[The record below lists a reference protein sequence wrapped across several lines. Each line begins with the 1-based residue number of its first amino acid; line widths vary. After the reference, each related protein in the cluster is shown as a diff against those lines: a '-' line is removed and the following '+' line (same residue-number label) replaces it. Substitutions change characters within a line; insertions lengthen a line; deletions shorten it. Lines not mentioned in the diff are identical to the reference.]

1 MIGLRLISKSYWLT
15 NSKLILSVLSIFSL
29 FHLAGCSGTSKLP
42 EGKRLYTGATVKL
55 ESKEKIKDETAL
67 STELAAT
74 ITPKPNT
81 SFFGIRPG
89 LFFYNLAGTP
99 KKKKGLRSFIKNNL
113 GAEPVFYDSVN
124 NNNITALMVNRLNNA
139 GYFNST
145 VGFKENIK
153 GKTVN
158 VTYTAQVAKPY
169 TISNI
174 VYPTGGD
181 TLGPIYRDIAASQAA
196 SLLKTGDN
204 YNLATFTAERVRIDA
219 DLKNKGYFYFDPD
232 FILYKVDTTQND
244 YTVNIYPTIKAE
256 APAKALLPY
265 KLGDIR
271 IYTNYTLRLDST
283 AYTNPPVRLNGYHY
297 YPDEESLKAK
307 HLLPSVFL
315 EKDSL
320 YSRRDHA
327 LTVSRLMGLGLFRF
341 VDVQF
346 RDSDSLAQALNANIR
361 LTPSRL
367 QSMRAE
373 LEMVTKTNNF
383 AGPGFNARY
392 RHRNLMR
399 GAEQLQINF
408 NISQESQIG
417 GGGNRSG
424 TDTGSSDNTNSGI
437 NSFTFGTQAQLDVP
451 RFITP
456 FNLTNLRTE
465 FVPKTRFTLGYS
477 YMNRVNYFQMNAY
490 NATYGYIW
498 RPKPR
503 FTYEIT
509 PINLQFARLSKVG
522 PEFQDRLNKNLF
534 LRRSFEEQFIVGSI
548 YNFTYNTQN
557 QQKHN
562 QDFFFNAN
570 LDLSGNLL
578 GLFTSKVQGQ
588 TEIPNTLIKQPFSQ
602 YSRLA
607 LEGRY
612 YKNLT
617 RGSRLASRII
627 VGAGIPYSNSSTLP
641 YIKQFFIGGSNSIR
655 AFRPREVGPG
665 TYSVTTDPNQ
675 TDNTSNGFFDQTG
688 DIKFEANA
696 EYRFDIIPYLKGA
709 VFVDA
714 GNIWLARASADRP
727 GGEFIFSKALSQL
740 AVGTGAGLRIDA
752 EFFVLRFDLGIPVR
766 DPIQENPYVFT
777 IPPQRKNMV
786 LHIAVG
792 YPF

>member
-1 MIGLRLISKSYWLT
+1 MIGSRLNPKSPRFSYPKLT
-15 NSKLILSVLSIFSL
+15 LSVLSIFCL
-29 FHLAGCSGTSKLP
+29 FYLSGCSGTSKLP
-42 EGKRLYTGATVKL
+42 EGKRLYTGANVKL
-55 ESKEKIKDETAL
+55 ESKEKIKDESAL
-67 STELAAT
+67 STQLAAT

-81 SFFGIRPG
+81 SFLGIRPG

-113 GAEPVFYDSVN
+113 GEEPVFYDSVN
-124 NNNITALMVNRLNNA
+124 NEHIAALMVNRLNNA

-145 VGFKENIK
+145 VGYKENVK
-153 GKTVN
+153 DKTVN

-169 TISNI
+169 TISSI
-174 VYPTGGD
+174 VYPTAASD
-181 TLGPIYRDIAASQAA
+181 SLDQLYRDISASQAA
-196 SLLKTGDN
+196 SLLKAGDN

-219 DLKNKGYFYFDPD
+219 ELKNKGYFYFDPD
-232 FILYKVDTTQND
+232 LILFKVDTTQNN
-244 YTVNIYPTIKAE
+244 YTVNIYPTIKPE
-256 APAKALLPY
+256 APAKALVPY
-265 KLGDIR
+265 KLGDVR
-271 IYTNYTLRLDST
+271 IYTNYTLRMDST
-283 AYTNPPVRLNGYHY
+283 AYPNPPVRVQGYHY
-297 YPDEESLKAK
+297 YPDEKSLKAK

-341 VDVQF
+341 VDLQL
-346 RDSDSLAQALNANIR
+346 RDSDSLAQALNVNIR

-373 LEMVTKTNNF
+373 FEMVTKTNGF

-408 NISQESQIG
+408 NISQESQVG
-417 GGGNRSG
+417 GNKNRSG
-424 TDTGSSDNTNSGI
+424 SDTGNTETKSGI
-437 NSFTFGTQAQLDVP
+437 NSFMFGTQAQLDMP
-451 RFITP
+451 RFMTP
-456 FNLTNLRTE
+456 FKTNNLRSE

-477 YMNRVNYFQMNAY
+477 YVNRVTFYQMNAY
-490 NATYGYIW
+490 NATYGYVW
-498 RPKPR
+498 RPKSR
-503 FTYEIT
+503 ITHEIT
-509 PINLQFARLSKVG
+509 PVNLQFARLSKVG
-522 PEFQDRLNKNLF
+522 PEFQERLNQNLF
-534 LRRSFEEQFIVGSI
+534 LRRSFEEQFIVGSM

-557 QQKHN
+557 QQQHRN
-562 QDFFFNAN
+562 DFFFNAN
-570 LDLSGNLL
+570 IDLSGNLL
-578 GLFTSKVQGQ
+578 SLFTSKVQGQ
-588 TEIPNTLIKQPFSQ
+588 TEIPNTFVKQPFSQ
-602 YSRLA
+602 YSRVA

-612 YKNLT
+612 YQQLT

-627 VGAGIPYSNSSTLP
+627 IGAGIPYKNSETLP

-665 TYSVTTDPNQ
+665 TYSVTTDPNLQ
-675 TDNTSNGFFDQTG
+675 DNASNGFFDQTG

-752 EFFVLRFDLGIPVR
+752 EFFVLRFDLGVPVR
-766 DPIQENPYVFT
+766 DPIQASPYVFT
-777 IPPQRKNMV
+777 FPPERKSMV

>member
-1 MIGLRLISKSYWLT
+1 MIGLRLNLETRRLT
-15 NSKLILSVLSIFSL
+15 YQKLTLSVLSIIGL
-29 FHLAGCSGTSKLP
+29 FYLSSCSGTSKLP

-55 ESKEKIKDETAL
+55 ESTEKIKNESAL

-99 KKKKGLRSFIKNNL
+99 KKEKGLRSFIKNNL
-113 GAEPVFYDSVN
+113 GEEPVFYDSVN
-124 NNNITALMVNRLNNA
+124 NNHITALMVNRLNNA

-145 VGFKENIK
+145 VGFKENVK

-169 TISNI
+169 TINSVI
-174 VYPTGGD
+174 YPTAD
-181 TLGPIYRDIAASQAA
+181 SLGQIYSAIASSQAA
-196 SLLKTGDN
+196 SLLKVGDN

-232 FILYKVDTTQND
+232 FILYKVDTTQNN

-271 IYTNYTLRLDST
+271 IYTNYTLRMDST
-283 AYTNPPVRLNGYHY
+283 AYPNPPVRIQGYRY
-297 YPDEESLKAK
+297 YPDEKSLKAK
-307 HLLPSVFL
+307 HLLPAVFL

-341 VDVQF
+341 VDLQF
-346 RDSDSLAQALNANIR
+346 RDSDSLSQALNANIR

-373 LEMVTKTNNF
+373 LEMVTKTNGF

-417 GGGNRSG
+417 GTKSRSG
-424 TDTGSSDNTNSGI
+424 TDTGTSEPKNGI

-451 RFITP
+451 RFMTP
-456 FNLTNLRTE
+456 FKMNNLRSE
-465 FVPKTRFTLGYS
+465 FVPKTRFTLGYN
-477 YMNRVNYFQMNAY
+477 YVNRVTFYQMNAY
-490 NATYGYIW
+490 NATYGYVW

-503 FTYEIT
+503 ITHEIT
-509 PINLQFARLSKVG
+509 PVNLQYARLSNVS
-522 PEFQDRLNKNLF
+522 PEFQERLDENLF
-534 LRRSFEEQFIVGSI
+534 LRRSFEEQFIIGSI

-557 QQKHN
+557 QQQHN
-562 QDFFFNAN
+562 NDFFFNAN
-570 LDLSGNLL
+570 IDLSGNLL
-578 GLFTSKVQGQ
+578 SLFTSKIQRQ
-588 TEIPNTLIKQPFSQ
+588 TEIPNTIIKQPFSQ

-612 YKNLT
+612 YQNIT

-627 VGAGIPYSNSSTLP
+627 IGAGIPYQNSSTLP
-641 YIKQFFIGGSNSIR
+641 YI
-655 AFRPREVGPG
+655 
-665 TYSVTTDPNQ
+665 
-675 TDNTSNGFFDQTG
+675 
-688 DIKFEANA
+688 
-696 EYRFDIIPYLKGA
+696 
-709 VFVDA
+709 
-714 GNIWLARASADRP
+714 
-727 GGEFIFSKALSQL
+727 
-740 AVGTGAGLRIDA
+740 
-752 EFFVLRFDLGIPVR
+752 
-766 DPIQENPYVFT
+766 
-777 IPPQRKNMV
+777 
-786 LHIAVG
+786 
-792 YPF
+792 